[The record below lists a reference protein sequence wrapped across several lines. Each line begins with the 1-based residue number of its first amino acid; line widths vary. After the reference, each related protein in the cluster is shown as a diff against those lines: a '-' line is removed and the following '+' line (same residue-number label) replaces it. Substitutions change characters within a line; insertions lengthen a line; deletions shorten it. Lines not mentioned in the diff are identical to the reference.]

1 MYTLKLER
9 KVQKFLDSLI
19 EKERIEILDKLK
31 ILSLDPFQDSLDI
44 KKLKGF
50 KSNIFRL
57 RVKQYRVLYEVI
69 NLEFLIIVFKAGH
82 RKDIYS

>member
-31 ILSLDPFQDSLDI
+31 ILSLDPFQNSLDI

-50 KSNIFRL
+50 NLNIFRL
-57 RVKQYRVLYEVI
+57 RVKNYRILYEVI